1 MFKTL
6 TRIVA
11 VALVVCFASVSF
23 AQFSSSPNLS
33 VPPTGGP
40 ESADYMVDDG
50 TAENS
55 IGITAGADVAFLNQF
70 TAAANLNVITDV
82 EIAWGS
88 VADGTAATVYI
99 WNDPNGDGS
108 PADATVVSS
117 MATTTSS
124 GNTSTFV
131 TYDLPDVTFNV
142 GDNFF
147 VGALV
152 NSTEFPAAIDESSGS
167 AGVSW
172 VAGEVG
178 GPGGLDVNNLGA
190 AGVVL
195 DVIDNYGFPGN
206 WLVRAN
212 GTMVPEP
219 ASASLLV
226 ICGLALGLIR
236 RR

>member
-1 MFKTL
+1 MLKTL
-6 TRIVA
+6 TAVLAVA
-11 VALVVCFASVSF
+11 VMVSASYADFTQGGAPLGTPVF
-23 AQFSSSPNLS
+23 
-33 VPPTGGP
+33 GP